1 MKTLSRH
8 AFAAVIVT
16 AMAATSALA
25 ESSASTASSAT
36 SSAAGSLSNSL
47 QGSSNSSSKTTTAA
61 AGEYRIQVI
70 TVDADRP
77 GMVRLALQPVL
88 PSDQRQPFVSDQR
101 QPFVSD
107 QRQPFVSDERQP
119 FVLVLPQ
126 RTVAQEG
133 LVRGDTVSARARPYG
148 IEFARAETRQ
158 AFFLVLADA
167 WLQELDPRPVTPL

>member
-61 AGEYRIQVI
+61 AGEYRIEAV

-88 PSDQRQPFVSDQR
+88 P
-101 QPFVSD
+101 
-107 QRQPFVSDERQP
+107 SDERQP

-158 AFFLVLADA
+158 AFFLVVADA

>member
-61 AGEYRIQVI
+61 AGEYRIEAV

-88 PSDQRQPFVSDQR
+88 PSDE
-101 QPFVSD
+101 
-107 QRQPFVSDERQP
+107 RQPFVSDERQP

-133 LVRGDTVSARARPYG
+133 LVRGDTVSARTRPYG

-158 AFFLVLADA
+158 AFFLVVADA

>member
-61 AGEYRIQVI
+61 AGEYRIEAV

-88 PSDQRQPFVSDQR
+88 P
-101 QPFVSD
+101 
-107 QRQPFVSDERQP
+107 SDERQP

-158 AFFLVLADA
+158 AFFLVVADA
-167 WLQELDPRPVTPL
+167 WLQELDPRSVTPL